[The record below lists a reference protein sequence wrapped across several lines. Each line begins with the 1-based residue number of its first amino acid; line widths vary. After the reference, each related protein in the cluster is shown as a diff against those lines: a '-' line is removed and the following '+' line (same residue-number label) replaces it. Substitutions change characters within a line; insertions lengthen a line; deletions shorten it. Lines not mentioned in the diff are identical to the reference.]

1 MSKEKVR
8 IPTKQVADNIL
19 GKEIVGIGAG
29 QGIIEIEVRGHKVL
43 IFKLNELDENGDPT
57 IYLKDY
63 SDEMKVD
70 GF

>member
-1 MSKEKVR
+1 MKQKVR
-8 IPTKQVADNIL
+8 IPTKEVADNIL

-63 SDEMKVD
+63 SSEIK
-70 GF
+70 